1 MTQEAPRATSP
12 RAWEARPGPMVTFL
26 AAEPGAIR
34 TDTNGVQWWL
44 DARHGWQ
51 PVVHDPGRAQP
62 DRELEAGR

>member
-1 MTQEAPRATSP
+1 MTKDVPRAAST

-62 DRELEAGR
+62 ELEASQ